1 MASIPLDTSV
11 KNSRTRE
18 SLENKKNDT
27 TSYNSLSEK
36 KLLSLK
42 FIDINQ
48 KGMETGHAFD
58 IDNKK

>member
-1 MASIPLDTSV
+1 MRLPC
-11 KNSRTRE
+11 
-18 SLENKKNDT
+18 DT

-36 KLLSLK
+36 KLLSLE

-48 KGMETGHAFD
+48 NGMETGHAFD